1 MWRVWFK
8 RLGVFRSTL
17 ILTAV
22 SILMSVMITSAIEV
36 LVFGQIRPLL
46 LVEATFAPFLIAPP
60 IVFTI
65 LHLTLKLD
73 EAE

>member
-1 MWRVWFK
+1 
-8 RLGVFRSTL
+8 
-17 ILTAV
+17 
-22 SILMSVMITSAIEV
+22 V